1 MSIFDGMATKA
12 KVDAAK
18 AKYGQAFLAKANIA
32 DQLVVDVKTA
42 CLDMKKA
49 DAIAVSQRD
58 AIVEAKEAV
67 RIAEIG
73 YDNGVTTNLD
83 VLDTQVSL
91 SQVEKNL
98 AEGIY
103 DYLMAQAQLD
113 RILGRENSGE
123 EK

>member
-1 MSIFDGMATKA
+1 MSTKA

-18 AKYGQAFLAKANIA
+18 SRYNQTRLERENFS

-42 CLDMKKA
+42 CLDMKEA
-49 DAIAVSQRD
+49 AAIIASQKD
-58 AIVEAKEAV
+58 AIVEAKDAL

-91 SQVEKNL
+91 GQVEKNL

-103 DYLMAQAQLD
+103 DYLMARAQLD
-113 RILGRENSGE
+113 RVMGRETYE
-123 EK
+123 

>member
-1 MSIFDGMATKA
+1 MGIPDDWTW
-12 KVDAAK
+12 
-18 AKYGQAFLAKANIA
+18 
-32 DQLVVDVKTA
+32 VVKWGA
-42 CLDMKKA
+42 IGEALD
-49 DAIAVSQRD
+49 IES
-58 AIVEAKEAV
+58 EAKDAL

-103 DYLMAQAQLD
+103 DYLIARAQLD
-113 RILGRENSGE
+113 RVMGREAYE
-123 EK
+123 